1 MQWAQVRPEL
11 PDQNRVSHY
20 PLQVLQQLS
29 RVPFTSGKIGLPKTL
44 FKLVNSSGQGPILS
58 RDLRSTSSFWISM
71 YFHKLEISRRQKKDH
86 IPMPPSWNIRQMLSL
101 LTASIEYAEMILIMH
116 VLLTSLLLMYLLKM
130 VKPVLICLY
139 WLWQIIMNQFKRNN
153 SSNIQLS
160 LKLIF
165 PNYTCKVIYASI
177 HNIRTGRRGHFIL
190 LYPSFLCTLVHI
202 APQFCLLTPA
212 RCRALA
218 TA

>member
-1 MQWAQVRPEL
+1 MELLSYRQLQSLDWRQPWLGRRYQVSLGALESGETKKIECIPSLKWWLSMQWAQ
-11 PDQNRVSHY
+11 DQSYLTKTRVSHY

-29 RVPFTSGKIGLPKTL
+29 RVPITSGKIGLPKTL

-139 WLWQIIMNQFKRNN
+139 WLWQIIMNQFKWNN
-153 SSNIQLS
+153 SSDIQLS
-160 LKLIF
+160 L
-165 PNYTCKVIYASI
+165 
-177 HNIRTGRRGHFIL
+177 
-190 LYPSFLCTLVHI
+190 SF
-202 APQFCLLTPA
+202 
-212 RCRALA
+212 
-218 TA
+218 